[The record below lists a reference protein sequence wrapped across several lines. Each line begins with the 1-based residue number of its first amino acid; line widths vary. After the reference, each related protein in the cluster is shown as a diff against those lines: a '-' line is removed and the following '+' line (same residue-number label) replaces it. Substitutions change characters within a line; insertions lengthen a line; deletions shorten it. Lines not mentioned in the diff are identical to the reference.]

1 MQTHSRCE
9 HSVVCSSAKG
19 CFSVETET
27 VILDCALTF
36 YLVVSEKANCEKGVH
51 RAICVAEQESLL
63 GLAEY
68 LG

>member
-1 MQTHSRCE
+1 VQTHSRCE
-9 HSVVCSSAKG
+9 LSVVCSSAKG

-36 YLVVSEKANCEKGVH
+36 CLVGSEKANCEKGVH
-51 RAICVAEQESLL
+51 RAIYVVEQESLL
-63 GLAEY
+63 GLVEY